1 VNRTIV
7 VTGGTGQD
15 ARLLIPKL
23 VAGGDV
29 VHTLTRDA
37 SAASAIYA
45 SHRDAVIIH
54 EADLI
59 GAPHRAAALVV
70 QMRPDVVFNLSGLSS
85 VSESFSQPALT
96 WRLNAEWVALLLE
109 SIRTRIPDARLYQA
123 SSSEMFGC
131 LAGETVVHDEA
142 SPLRPQ
148 SPYAAAK
155 AAAHLMCGVYRNT
168 QGVRAACGILFNH
181 ESRYRGAAFLTTKVA
196 RHVATIRDLDPK
208 KRASH
213 PPLRVGRLDVQ
224 RDWGFAPDY
233 VDGILL
239 IADQIEV
246 RRRVSGGNIP
256 DDAREYRDYVLG
268 TGVLTSVKDLIDAA
282 FSQAGLPLTWTMEED
297 GGGSAVMQAT
307 GTLAVESVPEF
318 RRAAEPKAIQ
328 ADASRAW
335 RELGWRTKGSID
347 SFLRDMIGSGETL

>member
-1 VNRTIV
+1 MSRTVV

-23 VAGGDV
+23 VARGDV
-29 VHTLTRDA
+29 VHALTRDA
-37 SAASAIYA
+37 VAAAAIYA
-45 SHRDAVIIH
+45 PHRNAVVVH
-54 EADLI
+54 EVNLI
-59 GAPHRAAALVV
+59 GAAERAAALVADV
-70 QMRPDVVFNLSGLSS
+70 RPAVVFNLTGLSS
-85 VSESFSQPALT
+85 VSESFSQPALA
-96 WRLNAEWVALLLE
+96 WRLNADWVALLLE
-109 SIRTRIPDARLYQA
+109 TVRTRIPDARLYQA

-131 LAGETVVHDEA
+131 LPGQTVVHDEA

-155 AAAHLMCGVYRNT
+155 AAAHLMCGIYRNT

-181 ESRYRGAAFLTTKVA
+181 ESRYRGKAFLTAKVA
-196 RHVATIRDLDPK
+196 RHVAAIRDLGRNE
-208 KRASH
+208 RASH

-233 VDGILL
+233 VEGILL

-246 RRRVSGGNIP
+246 RRMLSGANIQ
-256 DDAREYRDYVLG
+256 DDSLEYRDYVLG

-282 FSQAGLPLTWTMEED
+282 FSQAGVPLVWTMEED
-297 GGGSAVMQAT
+297 GGGSAVLQET

-335 RELGWRTKGSID
+335 CELGWRPNGSID
-347 SFLRDMIGSGETL
+347 SFLRDMIESGGPR